1 VTDSVTRHIS
11 GLKANQPVAVQALWD
26 RYFAALVRFSRR
38 RLAGAKRR
46 EVDEEDVALSA
57 FHSVCARAAAG
68 QFARLEDRH
77 DLWQL
82 LALVAARK
90 ATNER
95 KRQARLRRG
104 GGRVRGDSVLVGA
117 ANASGIAG
125 FDGLSAAGGRA
136 EDQIMERE
144 SLEASLG
151 SLDDDLLRT
160 IAVAKLEG
168 FTSGEIAGR
177 LRVTERT
184 VERKLRLIRERLA
197 GSMPAEPARGNA
209 GTPGR

>member
-1 VTDSVTRHIS
+1 
-11 GLKANQPVAVQALWD
+11 LAVQALWD
-26 RYFAALVRFSRR
+26 RYFDALVRFSRR

-90 ATNER
+90 AANER
-95 KRQARLRRG
+95 KRQTRLRRG
-104 GGRVRGDSVLVGA
+104 GGRVRGDSVLAGS

-125 FDGLSAAGGRA
+125 FDGLAVAGGRA
-136 EDQIMERE
+136 EDQLMEQE
-144 SLEASLG
+144 ALEGALG

-160 IAVAKLEG
+160 IAVAKQEG
-168 FTSGEIAGR
+168 FTNLEIAGR

-184 VERKLRLIRERLA
+184 IERKLRLIRERLA
-197 GSMPAEPARGNA
+197 KPTHGAGAGGNES
-209 GTPGR
+209 GELR